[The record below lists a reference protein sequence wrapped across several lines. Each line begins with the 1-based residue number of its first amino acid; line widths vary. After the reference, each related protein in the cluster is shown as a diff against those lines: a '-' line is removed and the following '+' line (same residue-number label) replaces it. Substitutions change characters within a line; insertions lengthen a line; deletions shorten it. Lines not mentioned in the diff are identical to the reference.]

1 MSDRSVLSEIPTVCG
16 LHRTFSIGFS
26 NTQSWRAG
34 DKIFRQQNPLS
45 EIPIEYVIVK
55 KNSPHSATHLLS
67 GEVPIKCGDV
77 SIYFS
82 MDEWD
87 FIEEHKQLYHEVTL
101 QNPKTVHPSE
111 ILATISQDNFMDEQ
125 ESALNNEKDDCE
137 TNENDILQVEI
148 DSQTYSESSDVGTT
162 AATATAEDYYP
173 NHISDNE
180 QTEDLYARSCEQE
193 THGDAWTVSGAF
205 GTHAGSKRVAGITL
219 KAVCVGADYSTN
231 KLHPTFT
238 ESFIDRTIPEESYS
252 VNCSPNGLAEDD
264 LSFFHGLQE
273 ENSPEKSP
281 SYEIGNLTLTSV
293 SEECEQGSLLLNE
306 GFTNINHEEPK
317 RDKQSETRKIGK
329 NSERVSRSY
338 SQTSNQTLHVEEKP
352 HHCDE
357 CGKYFDYKSN
367 LIRHQRTHT
376 GEKPYGCDECD
387 KRYATKSHLTI
398 HKRTHLSGKPHR
410 CDQCGKHFTYKSQ
423 ITMHQRTHTGEKPHT
438 CSLCGKNFAYKSY
451 LIIHQ
456 RIHSGERP
464 HMCPQCGK
472 CFTDKSNLRKHQ
484 NTHTENKPYV
494 CRECGKHFNSKYSY
508 TTHQRT
514 HQRGKCK

>member
-1 MSDRSVLSEIPTVCG
+1 MKKEKRRLTERILNHALGIIYLLTG
-16 LHRTFSIGFS
+16 
-26 NTQSWRAG
+26 
-34 DKIFRQQNPLS
+34 
-45 EIPIEYVIVK
+45 EEYVIVK

-111 ILATISQDNFMDEQ
+111 ILATISQECHENDDPLCMKDIMGGGLRNVQQVEILSGNCADNFMDEQ

-148 DSQTYSESSDVGTT
+148 DSQTYSE
-162 AATATAEDYYP
+162 DYYP

-193 THGDAWTVSGAF
+193 THGDAWTV
-205 GTHAGSKRVAGITL
+205 
-219 KAVCVGADYSTN
+219 
-231 KLHPTFT
+231 HPTFT

-281 SYEIGNLTLTSV
+281 SYEIGNLTFTSV

>member
-1 MSDRSVLSEIPTVCG
+1 MKKEKRHLTERILNHALGIIYLITG
-16 LHRTFSIGFS
+16 
-26 NTQSWRAG
+26 
-34 DKIFRQQNPLS
+34 
-45 EIPIEYVIVK
+45 EEYVIVK

-82 MDEWD
+82 MEEWD
-87 FIEEHKQLYHEVTL
+87 FIEGNKQLYHEVTL
-101 QNPKTVHPSE
+101 QNPKKFHSSDV
-111 ILATISQDNFMDEQ
+111 LAQISQEYHENDDPLYMKDIMDGALRDLQKVEMLSDSCTDNFIDEQ
-125 ESALNNEKDDCE
+125 GNTLNNERSDCE

-148 DSQTYSESSDVGTT
+148 DSQTYSE
-162 AATATAEDYYP
+162 EYYP
-173 NHISDNE
+173 NHVSDIE
-180 QTEDLYARSCEQE
+180 QTEDLYVRSCEQE
-193 THGDAWTVSGAF
+193 THGDAWTAQ
-205 GTHAGSKRVAGITL
+205 
-219 KAVCVGADYSTN
+219 
-231 KLHPTFT
+231 PMFT
-238 ESFIDRTIPEESYS
+238 DSFIDRTIPEESYS
-252 VNCSPNGLAEDD
+252 VNCSPAGMAEDD

-273 ENSPEKSP
+273 ENLPEKSP
-281 SYEIGNLTLTSV
+281 SYEIGNLTFTSV
-293 SEECEQGSLLLNE
+293 PEECEECEPESLLLNE
-306 GFTNINHEEPK
+306 SFTNIDHEEPNG
-317 RDKQSETRKIGK
+317 DKQPDIMNIGK
-329 NSERVSRSY
+329 NSERVSKSH
-338 SQTSNQTLHVEEKP
+338 SQTRSQAMNVEEKP

-438 CSLCGKNFAYKSY
+438 CNLCGKHFAYKSY

>member
-1 MSDRSVLSEIPTVCG
+1 ME
-16 LHRTFSIGFS
+16 
-26 NTQSWRAG
+26 
-34 DKIFRQQNPLS
+34 
-45 EIPIEYVIVK
+45 
-55 KNSPHSATHLLS
+55 
-67 GEVPIKCGDV
+67 
-77 SIYFS
+77 
-82 MDEWD
+82 EWD
-87 FIEEHKQLYHEVTL
+87 FIENHKQFYHEVTL
-101 QNPKTVHPSE
+101 QNPKKFHSSE
-111 ILATISQDNFMDEQ
+111 VLADISQVCHENDDPVFMKDMINGGLGDFQQVEVLSGHCADNIIEEQ
-125 ESALNNEKDDCE
+125 HNGLNHEGVDCE

-148 DSQTYSESSDVGTT
+148 DSQTYSE
-162 AATATAEDYYP
+162 EYYP
-173 NHISDNE
+173 NHVSDNE
-180 QTEDLYARSCEQE
+180 QAENLYARSCEQE
-193 THGDAWTVSGAF
+193 THGDAWTEHLE
-205 GTHAGSKRVAGITL
+205 HA
-219 KAVCVGADYSTN
+219 
-231 KLHPTFT
+231 TFT
-238 ESFIDRTIPEESYS
+238 ADNFIDRTIPEEPYN
-252 VNCSPNGLAEDD
+252 VNCSPDDLAEDD
-264 LSFFHGLQE
+264 LSFFQGLQE

-281 SYEIGNLTLTSV
+281 SYDIGNLTFTSV
-293 SEECEQGSLLLNE
+293 SEECEQGSMILNDS
-306 GFTNINHEEPK
+306 FTNIDHEQSKP
-317 RDKQSETRKIGK
+317 DKQSKVTNVEKK
-329 NSERVSRSY
+329 SERVSRSH
-338 SQTSNQTLHVEEKP
+338 SQTSNQALRVEEKP

-484 NTHTENKPYV
+484 NTHTENKPYI

>member
-1 MSDRSVLSEIPTVCG
+1 MRREKRHLTE
-16 LHRTFSIGFS
+16 
-26 NTQSWRAG
+26 
-34 DKIFRQQNPLS
+34 KILNHALGIIYLLTG
-45 EIPIEYVIVK
+45 EEYVIVK
-55 KNSPHSATHLLS
+55 KNSPHNASHLLA
-67 GEVPIKCGDV
+67 GEMPVKCGDI

-87 FIEEHKQLYHEVTL
+87 FIEEHRELYQDVTL
-101 QNPKTVHPSE
+101 QNPKDHSSE
-111 ILATISQDNFMDEQ
+111 VLADIIQDYQRDDWMDDTFETIQHEEMFQGNCTDLFMAKQ
-125 ESALNNEKDDCE
+125 NGALNNGREGDD

-148 DSQTYSESSDVGTT
+148 DSQTCSD
-162 AATATAEDYYP
+162 EYYP
-173 NHISDNE
+173 NHVSNDGQAKE
-180 QTEDLYARSCEQE
+180 LLVRSCDQE
-193 THGDAWTVSGAF
+193 THGDAWIV
-205 GTHAGSKRVAGITL
+205 
-219 KAVCVGADYSTN
+219 
-231 KLHPTFT
+231 HPNFT
-238 ESFIDRTIPEESYS
+238 GEFIDRTIPEESYS
-252 VNCSPNGLAEDD
+252 VTCSSNGLAEEDI
-264 LSFFHGLQE
+264 SFFHGFPEDNSSPANESNIAYQQVNEKCEQISVLLKENLIGVDHE
-273 ENSPEKSP
+273 ESNEEEQSRLTNTEKCSEKVAKSKSP
-281 SYEIGNLTLTSV
+281 V
-293 SEECEQGSLLLNE
+293 
-306 GFTNINHEEPK
+306 
-317 RDKQSETRKIGK
+317 
-329 NSERVSRSY
+329 
-338 SQTSNQTLHVEEKP
+338 SNQMPHVEEKV
-352 HHCDE
+352 HHCGE

-376 GEKPYGCDECD
+376 GEKPYSCDECD

-484 NTHTENKPYV
+484 NTHTENKPFV
-494 CRECGKHFNSKYSY
+494 CKECGKHFNSKYSY

-514 HQRGKCK
+514 HQRAKSK